1 MGFGK
6 DGKGVI
12 IKDRDTITLGALSTI
27 TAVKQGAPLA
37 ITEDFRMLKG
47 KLHYELAFGTFVEG
61 DGPVLLGICND
72 ELSVTEIAEAINVD
86 GPLGPDDRL
95 GVEQAE
101 RAVFLL
107 DMDPIEFAAR
117 AQGDAE
123 GNIQGHVSIDQRWT
137 YYNNSGWSLFAYN
150 MGSGGLTTGG
160 LIRLNATYYGVWVT

>member
-12 IKDRDTITLGALSTI
+12 IRDRDTITLGALSTI
-27 TAVKQGAPLA
+27 SAIKQGAPLA

-47 KLHYELAFGTFVEG
+47 RLYWELEAGTFVAG
-61 DGPVLLGICND
+61 DGPILLGICND
-72 ELSVTEIAEAINVD
+72 ELSAVEIAEAINAD
-86 GPLGPDDRL
+86 GPLGPDDAV
-95 GVEQAE
+95 GGEQAE

-107 DMDPIEFAAR
+107 EQDPIVFTEELGADREGFQ
-117 AQGDAE
+117 QGVVD
-123 GNIQGHVSIDQRWT
+123 VTQRWT